1 MLSTFFLL
9 FNYHRNAVDNLTLR
23 HHSMSS
29 DLTSLSIVFGRN
41 TTAKALDQAA
51 LDWTNPIR
59 SVADA
64 LLFDLAN
71 FELNSFVNP

>member
-9 FNYHRNAVDNLTLR
+9 FNYHHKAVDNLTLR

-29 DLTSLSIVFGRN
+29 DLTSLNIGFGRN
-41 TTAKALDQAA
+41 TTAKALDQPA
-51 LDWTNPIR
+51 LDGTNPIR

-64 LLFDLAN
+64 LLFNLAD
-71 FELNSFVNP
+71 F